1 MNLDLTNCDSEP
13 IRVPGAIQPHGVLIA
28 VNLSSQKVSH
38 VSANS
43 QQVLRSHPEDLLG
56 LSLDEL
62 KERHLAGF
70 TMEFAEGRPVYQ
82 MTWQAVHEDGG
93 WDAITHRSGTHLML
107 EFEPAGTPM
116 THLMGGLYYHLQ
128 AALARIER
136 VHSLI
141 QMADTAVQ
149 EVRRVTGFDRVM
161 MYRFDP
167 TWNGE
172 VISEAKRDDL
182 EPFLGLHYPAS
193 DIPRQARE
201 LYSTNWLRFIPDRD
215 YVPCSI
221 INANGGDAV
230 PLDLSQAVLRSVSPV
245 HIEYLRNMGVGASMS
260 ISIMKDD
267 RLWGLIACHHY
278 SPRYVHYDI
287 RKASELLGHFLSL
300 QISRV
305 ESAETEHERTRM
317 NSCKDRLIRRLLEV
331 EDLPK
336 AFMESSPTLLDLL
349 PAEGVAIVDDQSI
362 TRIGQTPSEEEIVRL
377 STWLRHKRQELYF
390 TDCLSDSFGRQLLAS
405 VSAGV
410 LAIQV
415 GQRHV
420 SQIIWFRTE
429 RSRTV
434 HWAGDPRKF
443 TLTKDGVERL
453 SPRGSF
459 ELWVETV
466 KGHSEPWSSD
476 QIHVVLDFRDELVR
490 FILRRSE
497 ALADLHEDLQVA
509 STEQQKAFEAER
521 IARMESDRLN
531 RIKDDFV
538 AVLSHEL
545 RTPLNSILGW
555 AQLLKLS
562 TASDRSEFTEGLN
575 IIEQNAKSQAS
586 IIDDLL
592 DINRIISG
600 KLRLDLQDLDLAPII
615 EGAIDSISV
624 AAAAKGIRLERL
636 IDPMP
641 GTKTTGDPNR
651 LRQIA
656 WNLLSNAVKFTPK
669 NGKVQIL
676 LKKIDSHVEFIV
688 CDSGIGIKR
697 EVLPYVFERY
707 RQADTSIARQ
717 YGGLGLGLSI
727 VRNLVELHG
736 GVIRVESG
744 GEGQG
749 TTFTVALP
757 IRVLT
762 GDRSD
767 PGSLSQTSDEKVSLR
782 GIRVLVVDDEK
793 SARELVRLGLVSF
806 DAEVVCLGS
815 AGEAIEVLS
824 NQPFDLII
832 SDIGMPGCDG
842 YSFIRQWRLIEG
854 QRGRDRIPAIAL
866 TAYAR
871 PDDRKRALLSGFNA
885 HLAKPIDVME
895 LIAVAAGQTN
905 RTPQ

>member
-1 MNLDLTNCDSEP
+1 MNLDLTNCDNEP
-13 IRVPGAIQPHGVLIA
+13 IRIPGAIQPHGILIA
-28 VNLSSQKVSH
+28 IDLSSKTVSH
-38 VSANS
+38 ASANT
-43 QQVLRSHPEDLLG
+43 QQVLRYPPENLFG

-62 KERHLAGF
+62 SEKYLTGF
-70 TMEFAEGRPVYQ
+70 SIEFAEGRPVYQ
-82 MTWQAVHEDGG
+82 ITWHPFQDDRG
-93 WDAITHRSGTHLML
+93 WDAITHRSATHLLL
-107 EFEPAGTPM
+107 EFEPAGTP
-116 THLMGGLYYHLQ
+116 TTQRVGGLYHHLQ
-128 AALARIER
+128 SALARIER
-136 VHSLI
+136 VHSMI
-141 QMADTAVQ
+141 QMANTAAQ
-149 EVRRVTGFDRVM
+149 EVRRMTGFDRVM
-161 MYRFDP
+161 IYRFDR

-172 VISEAKRDDL
+172 VISEAKREDL

-215 YVPCSI
+215 YVPCPILASQ
-221 INANGGDAV
+221 DV
-230 PLDLSQAVLRSVSPV
+230 DPTPLDLGQAVLRSVSPI
-245 HIEYLRNMGVGASMS
+245 HIEYLRNMGVGSSMS

-267 RLWGLIACHHY
+267 QLWGLIACHHY

-305 ESAETEHERTRM
+305 EAAETERERSRM
-317 NSCKDRLIRRLLEV
+317 NSCKENLIRRLLDV
-331 EDLPK
+331 EDLHK
-336 AFMESSPTLLDLL
+336 ALLESSPNILDLL
-349 PAEGVAIVDDQSI
+349 PVQGAALVHEQSI
-362 TRIGQTPSEEEIVRL
+362 ARIGQTPSDEDIRRL
-377 STWLRHKRQELYF
+377 SNWLSQRKQEVYF
-390 TDCLSDSFGRQLLAS
+390 TDCLSESFGTQLLAS

-410 LAIQV
+410 LAIHI
-415 GQRHV
+415 GQRRV

-443 TLTKDGVERL
+443 TLTRDGVERL

-476 QIHVVLDFRDELVR
+476 EIHIVREFRDELVR

-497 ALADLHEDLQVA
+497 VLADLHDDLQVA

-521 IARMESDRLN
+521 VARMESDRLN

-562 TASDRSEFTEGLN
+562 NSSDRSEFAEGLN

-615 EGAIDSISV
+615 EGAIASITV

-651 LRQIA
+651 LRQVA

-669 NGKVQIL
+669 NGKIQIL
-676 LKKIDSHVEFIV
+676 LKKIDSHIEFIV

-736 GVIRVESG
+736 GVIRVESA

-749 TTFTVALP
+749 ATFTVALP

-762 GDRSD
+762 GERST
-767 PGSLSQTSDEKVSLR
+767 PGSLTGPNDERVSLR
-782 GIRVLVVDDEK
+782 GLRVLVVDDEK
-793 SARELVRLGLVSF
+793 SARELVRLGLLSF

-815 AGEAIEVLS
+815 AGEAMEVLS

-842 YSFIRQWRLIEG
+842 YSFIRQWRTCEG
-854 QRGRDRIPAIAL
+854 QQRRERIPAIAL

-895 LIAVAAGQTN
+895 LVAVAAGQTN
-905 RTPQ
+905 RTP